1 MNFSLKNLFS
11 LDKLTVLF
19 LSVCKGLFVQSNQ
32 LLTATV
38 NDAVTVKGI
47 EGVNL
52 IDGITIGAI
61 KAEEGQFVFINL
73 LEI

>member
-1 MNFSLKNLFS
+1 MNFSLMNLFS
-11 LDKLTVLF
+11 LGKLTVLF
-19 LSVCKGLFVQSNQ
+19 LSICPGLFAQSNQ

-38 NDAVTVKGI
+38 NDAVTMKGI

-52 IDGITIGAI
+52 IEGITIGAI
-61 KAEEGQFVFINL
+61 IAEEGQFVFINL